1 MLIYIIMSIM
11 YMLHIRKEEIIIIS
25 QILNPIENVKG
36 EGGVFIIDRS
46 LEQISLTL
54 IIPY

>member
-25 QILNPIENVKG
+25 QILNPIENVRG
-36 EGGVFIIDRS
+36 GGVFIIDQS